1 MTLIASE
8 QCIPCSKGEGGTSND
23 SYLAERSQ
31 VTHSG
36 SQLEGLLQ
44 RQDKPL
50 FNFIGKGQDCCG
62 LPAVWLIGNAASILA
77 VTLPCQ

>member
-8 QCIPCSKGEGGTSND
+8 QCIPCSKGEGGTSKG

-36 SQLEGLLQ
+36 SPLEVLLQ
-44 RQDKPL
+44 RQEKPP
-50 FNFIGKGQDCCG
+50 FMF
-62 LPAVWLIGNAASILA
+62 LP
-77 VTLPCQ
+77 